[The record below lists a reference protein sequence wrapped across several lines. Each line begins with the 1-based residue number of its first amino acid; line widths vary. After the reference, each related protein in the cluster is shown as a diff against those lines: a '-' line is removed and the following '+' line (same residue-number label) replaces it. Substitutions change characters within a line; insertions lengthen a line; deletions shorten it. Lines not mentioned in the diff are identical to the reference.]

1 MSELT
6 FNQFRQSVKN
16 DYYKRSI
23 RNVIEPQILNI
34 YSKYE
39 DRLLDKYNSNSLKY
53 ELNQLLSYY
62 IDSYYFDE
70 YLVYEVYNEI
80 ARDYNKRK
88 YTPSQCMNFVED
100 STYKVINNQL

>member
-39 DRLLDKYNSNSLKY
+39 DRLLDKYN
-53 ELNQLLSYY
+53 
-62 IDSYYFDE
+62 I
-70 YLVYEVYNEI
+70 
-80 ARDYNKRK
+80 
-88 YTPSQCMNFVED
+88 
-100 STYKVINNQL
+100 